1 MQPEEKIV
9 INGRIPSIDGFRMI
23 SILLVLLSHI
33 GFITKLP
40 GNLNEILR
48 TWNYAELGV
57 RIFFVISGFIIT
69 YLLLAENANYGK
81 IDLKAF
87 YYRRI
92 FRIFPVYYAYLLVLF
107 LINQPLELAIPY
119 QNFISSGLFFQN
131 FDPWLTDWLVG
142 HSWSLAVEE
151 QFYLIWPLAFA
162 FILKFKKIRTWKLI
176 LIGVSIAGICA
187 RSLHHKYPDLSG
199 YVLAPFLKHA
209 DFLFTGCF
217 IAYLVFNYYKQL
229 EQYFTRI
236 NPVCLYL
243 AIGTTLL
250 VSWASLLPEYKVYLL
265 PFSGAVVAF
274 SIGFAFLYLIFRK
287 ESVGFKILNTKGA
300 VFIGKLSFSLYIWQ
314 QLFLSAIGYWF
325 TLFPQNI
332 ILVWI
337 VACIS
342 YYFIEMPFV
351 RIRNRFRPGKLE

>member
-1 MQPEEKIV
+1 MAPEEKIV
-9 INGRIPSIDGFRMI
+9 IIGRIPSIDGFRMI
-23 SILLVLLSHI
+23 SIILVLLSHI

-69 YLLLAENANYGK
+69 YLLLAENSKYGK

-92 FRIFPVYYAYLLVLF
+92 FRIFPVFYTYLLVVF
-107 LINQPLELAIPY
+107 LINRPLELGIPGL
-119 QNFISSGLFFQN
+119 NFISSGLFFQN
-131 FDPWLTDWLVG
+131 FDPWPSDWLIG

-151 QFYLIWPLAFA
+151 QFYLIWPLAFGS
-162 FILKFKKIRTWKLI
+162 ILKFKKMRTWKLV
-176 LIGVSIAGICA
+176 LIGVAIAGICA
-187 RSLHHKYPDLSG
+187 RSFHYKYADLSN

-217 IAYLVFNYYKQL
+217 IAYLVFNHYKQL
-229 EQYFTRI
+229 EQYFIRI
-236 NPVCLYL
+236 NPAYLYL
-243 AIGTTLL
+243 AIFTTLF
-250 VSWASLLPEYKVYLL
+250 VSWASLLPEYRVYIL
-265 PFSGAVVAF
+265 PFSGLVIAF
-274 SIGFAFLYLIFRK
+274 SIAFAFLYLIFRK
-287 ESVGFKILNTKGA
+287 ESLGFKILNTKGA

-325 TLFPQNI
+325 TLFPQNVFLI
-332 ILVWI
+332 FIA
-337 VACIS
+337 ACIS

-351 RIRNRFRPGKLE
+351 KIRNRFRPGKLG